1 MLAGG
6 FFSTE
11 GLGYSMSANPTIF
24 VVDDDTAVQD
34 SLRVLLE
41 SANHTVKTFG
51 SGLEFLQADQACSEG
66 CLVLD
71 LDLPVMSGLKVF
83 EELAARNSDMPVILI
98 TGRADKATRER
109 CLRNGAVVVLEK
121 PIRDGHLLEAIG
133 RALAR
138 GQRCYASEA

>member
-1 MLAGG
+1 
-6 FFSTE
+6 
-11 GLGYSMSANPTIF
+11 MSANPTIF

-41 SANHTVKTFG
+41 SANHTVKTYG
-51 SGLEFLQADQACSEG
+51 SGLEFLETNHVLSDG

-83 EELAARNSDMPVILI
+83 EELMARNSDMPVILI
-98 TGRADKATRER
+98 TGRADKATRDR
-109 CLRNGAVVVLEK
+109 CLGHGAVVVLEK
-121 PIRDGHLLEAIG
+121 PIRDDHLLEAIG

-138 GQRCYASEA
+138 SGRLHASGA

>member
-1 MLAGG
+1 M
-6 FFSTE
+6 ST
-11 GLGYSMSANPTIF
+11 NPTIF

-41 SANHTVKTFG
+41 SANHTVKTYG
-51 SGLEFLQADQACSEG
+51 SGLEFLETNHVLSDG

-83 EELAARNSDMPVILI
+83 EELIARNSDMPVVLI
-98 TGRADKATRER
+98 TGRADKATRDR
-109 CLRNGAVVVLEK
+109 CLARGAVVVLEK

-138 GQRCYASEA
+138 SGRLHASGARGLSAP

>member
-1 MLAGG
+1 MR
-6 FFSTE
+6 E
-11 GLGYSMSANPTIF
+11 NPTIF

-51 SGLEFLQADQACSEG
+51 SGLEFLKADPVLSDG

-83 EELAARNSDMPVILI
+83 EELVSRKSDIPVILI
-98 TGRADKATRER
+98 TGRADKATRDR
-109 CLRNGAVVVLEK
+109 CLGNGAVVVLEK
-121 PIRDGHLLEAIG
+121 PIRDDHLLEAIG
-133 RALAR
+133 RALA
-138 GQRCYASEA
+138 